1 MKGREKWEGVIQMG
15 GSVPITGYASCN
27 SLKPGTPK
35 PQVDKNEKFNLWITQ
50 KIKQKRKK
58 MLFFKSSMQ
67 VLHNLCLHKLLKML
81 AFVKSTFSK
90 RENVKFKDTFI
101 RSSRIT

>member
-58 MLFFKSSMQ
+58 CYFS
-67 VLHNLCLHKLLKML
+67 NLQCKCYTIC
-81 AFVKSTFSK
+81 AYT
-90 RENVKFKDTFI
+90 NY
-101 RSSRIT
+101 